1 MSDQPVKPAADRG
14 NPLVRT
20 PRLTHALSA
29 LHDDVNHLF
38 RRFLAG
44 APFHAPAGTTH
55 SAWYDWGFPIP
66 AVDVTE
72 DDKALRVAIEL
83 PGVAIG
89 DVQLSLSGDTLTVKG
104 EKKEESAEKTQTVH
118 IFERS
123 YGAFQR
129 SFHVP
134 DSVDRPNVGA
144 KFDKGVLV
152 ITLPKRET
160 AAVPSEKIEIKIG

>member
-1 MSDQPVKPAADRG
+1 MSDQPTKPAADRG
-14 NPLVRT
+14 NPAVHT
-20 PRLTHALSA
+20 PRLAHALSA
-29 LHDDVNHLF
+29 LHNDVNHLF

-44 APFHAPAGTTH
+44 SPLPASAGTAH

-66 AVDVTE
+66 AVDMTE

-83 PGVAIG
+83 PGVAID
-89 DVQLSLSGDTLTVKG
+89 DVQLSLSGETLTIKG
-104 EKKEESAEKTQTVH
+104 EKKEETAEKTQAVH

-134 DSVDRPNVGA
+134 DNVDRPNVSA
-144 KFDKGVLV
+144 KFDVPVRPRPPSAGLSDLV
-152 ITLPKRET
+152 
-160 AAVPSEKIEIKIG
+160 